1 MGYKVKIRAAGG
13 THWLAYGKLTTE
25 RKATYY
31 LTPGK
36 AREAG
41 ENAILNHGQLLAFE
55 VVGATNGRLRCDDD
69 APDGQLKLTI
79 NIDALKG
86 GQFRVWSREA
96 SIDVLTTNLPNMLS
110 NVAKDWAEQVVDDL
124 GGSAPADIFKLD
136 MDKGD

>member
-25 RKATYY
+25 RKATYF
-31 LTPGK
+31 LSPGK
-36 AREAG
+36 AQEAAEKCVLKYKG
-41 ENAILNHGQLLAFE
+41 VARWE
-55 VVGATNGRLRCDDD
+55 VVGAANGRLRCGDD
-69 APDGQLKLTI
+69 APDGQLKLTL
-79 NIDALKG
+79 NVDALKG

-96 SIDVLTTNLPNMLS
+96 SIEAVSFDLPKTLAYI
-110 NVAKDWAEQVVDDL
+110 AKDWAEQVVDDL